1 MIRILAALL
10 KRDPVIAYA
19 ESAVSAMAQ
28 VLMVNLKCE
37 RIGRGQMR
45 AERQNQECA
54 KLGFTSKCHFHTS

>member
-1 MIRILAALL
+1 
-10 KRDPVIAYA
+10 
-19 ESAVSAMAQ
+19 